1 MPYVITRDGTRLFCR
16 RWGDGPPIIFVHGW
30 AMSSESWHLT
40 MTLAAQAGFE
50 AIAFDRRSH
59 GRSDDPGR
67 GYDYDTLADDLG
79 DVLVAL
85 GVSGATMVGHSM
97 GNAEIVRYLT
107 RHGTSRVER
116 IVMAAPSLPFML
128 KTADNPEGPTE
139 PARNDEWQAIW
150 ATHWIEWVAQA
161 IPAAYG
167 ADATLDRVQHTV
179 RIMLQ
184 TPAYVAIE
192 VNRTVME
199 TDFREELRLIAMPTL
214 VLQGDTDQ
222 SCPLDATGRKVAALM
237 PNCRLKVYPG
247 ANHTFVG
254 GSARLIVEDIL
265 GFIDKA
271 KRYAAIATAT

>member
-1 MPYVITRDGTRLFCR
+1 MPYVTTQDGTRLFCC
-16 RWGDGPPIIFVHGW
+16 RWGDGPPIVFLHDW
-30 AMSSESWHLT
+30 AMSSESWHLA

-50 AIAFDRRSH
+50 AITFDRRSH

-67 GYDYDTLADDLG
+67 GYDYDALADDLG

-85 GVSGATMVGHSM
+85 GVSDATMVGHSM

-107 RHGTSRVER
+107 RHGGARVER

-139 PARNDEWQAIW
+139 PARNDEWQGIW
-150 ATHWIEWVAQA
+150 ATHWTEWVGQA

-167 ADATLDRVQHTV
+167 TEVSLDRVQHTV

-184 TPAYVAIE
+184 TPPYVAIE

-199 TDFREELRLIAMPTL
+199 TDFRAELRQIATPTL
-214 VLQGDTDQ
+214 VLQGDADQ

-247 ANHTFVG
+247 ADHTFVG
-254 GSARLIVEDIL
+254 GSARLIVEDVL
-265 GFIDKA
+265 GFIGKE
-271 KRYAAIATAT
+271 KRCVAMATA